1 MRGAVFIP
9 LHLILYIQYL
19 FGLKMQSTGTYIIP
33 DITSNIVFDY
43 AQ

>member
-9 LHLILYIQYL
+9 LHLILYKYL

-33 DITSNIVFDY
+33 DITSNIFFDY